1 MDSSTGEVVA
11 GPDVI
16 SRGFVYVRE
25 SENVM
30 DEIKSVVRHEVHKCE
45 EQGIRY
51 WSTIKNCIRENL
63 RDYIFSK
70 TKRNPIIIP
79 IVMEI

>member
-1 MDSSTGEVVA
+1 MNGGSGEVIA

-45 EQGIRY
+45 EQGIRD
-51 WSTIKNCIRENL
+51 WATIKNSIRENL
-63 RDYIFSK
+63 REYIFSK
-70 TKRNPIIIP
+70 TKRNPMIIP